1 MEMLELKTFKNIKAL
16 KENTLSICRDIEEEI
31 APTKVETIHVG
42 ISTVYTLFFRR
53 SYELDSL
60 RDPKNIITLRLD
72 EAGSVIIS
80 RGKQKDYDA
89 IPVDDILEL
98 FSDDRLPGCVVMCPE
113 KLECDGK
120 TMYGYTIVRM
130 LLSEDDEN
138 AVRSAVQ
145 THAYKCAKI
154 ALTQAIMHETNITV
168 EQGVDALMR
177 DEEFEKSVRCGSVFV
192 LTTRI
197 DPITGNYIV
206 ERE

>member
-1 MEMLELKTFKNIKAL
+1 MEMLELKTFKNVKAL

-31 APTKVETIHVG
+31 TPTKVETIHVG
-42 ISTVYTLFFRR
+42 IGTVYTLFFRR
-53 SYELDSL
+53 SHELDSL

-72 EAGSVIIS
+72 DAGSVIIS

-89 IPVDDILEL
+89 IPADDILEL

-130 LLSEDDEN
+130 LLSEDDEK
-138 AVRSAVQ
+138 AVQ
-145 THAYKCAKI
+145 DGVWFHAHKCAKI
-154 ALTQAIMHETNITV
+154 ALLPAFMHMKNITV
-168 EQGVDALMR
+168 EQGADALMR
-177 DEEFEKSVRCGSVFV
+177 DEEFKKSVRCGSVFV

-197 DPITGNYIV
+197 DPITGSYIV